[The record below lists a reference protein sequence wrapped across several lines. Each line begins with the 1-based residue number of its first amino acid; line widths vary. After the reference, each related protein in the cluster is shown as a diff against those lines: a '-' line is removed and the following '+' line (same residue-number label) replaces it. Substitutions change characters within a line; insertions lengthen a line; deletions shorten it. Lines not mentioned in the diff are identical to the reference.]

1 MTQVH
6 EVKKIEKGSF
16 KISEDI
22 VACNICTKCGGLAV
36 EDLCDKALGGNAM
49 RREYFL
55 NGTQPVQNCDCHVR
69 YRVCQK
75 SGRLATEKC
84 PEKQVEER
92 VYLIK
97 EETGKTKD
105 SPYVLSSKLKN
116 SKCSLHK

>member
-1 MTQVH
+1 MP
-6 EVKKIEKGSF
+6 
-16 KISEDI
+16 EDI

-36 EDLCDKALGGNAM
+36 EDLCEKAPGGNAVQ
-49 RREYFL
+49 REYFV
-55 NGTQPVQNCDCHVR
+55 NGSQPFQNCDCHVK

-75 SGRLATEKC
+75 SGKLATEKC
-84 PEKQVEER
+84 PEDQVEER

-105 SPYVLSSKLKN
+105 SPYVLSSKLQN